1 MKFLK
6 FLFRRKS
13 EEKFDY
19 GDGQKIEMECI
30 RLTGN
35 LIAVRTEN
43 KAMIAITKQLVQRQ
57 NVLTQ
62 LLREGL
68 EEYKEGS
75 DWVERVVAVL
85 KQAEVC
91 GDE

>member
-6 FLFRRKS
+6 FLFHRKS

-35 LIAVRTEN
+35 LISVRLQN
-43 KAMIAITKQLVQRQ
+43 KALHALVGQLVQRQ

-68 EEYKEGS
+68 EEYKEGNN
-75 DWVERVVAVL
+75 WVERVVATL
-85 KQAEVC
+85 NPTQGD